1 MRILLVSSSTENIAP
16 TLEYLEKNWERDSF
30 SEYSKG
36 KTTVFPLVVGYA
48 SMFMPYAL
56 AKFSDIE
63 SIDYVIYAGLAA
75 GTTRIVEI
83 GQTVNVGRDILGDV
97 GLEES
102 EGTFKDIFDLKL
114 HDRTRFP
121 FFKGEIFNEDII
133 NPLKQR
139 VVKNISVNTIPG
151 TFESI
156 EALNKKYHAEIV
168 TTNGAAFSYA
178 CKMLDVEYL
187 QLRTVYRYL
196 EPTTIR
202 NREKEFALRN
212 LNVAV
217 MELIEELTYMKS
229 KFSV

>member
-1 MRILLVSSSTENIAP
+1 MRILLVASSTENIAP
-16 TLEYLEKNWERDSF
+16 SLDHLEKTWERVNF
-30 SEYSKG
+30 SEYQSG
-36 KTTVFPLVVGYA
+36 KTTIFPMVAGYA
-48 SMFMPYAL
+48 SIFMPYAL
-56 AKFSDIE
+56 AKFNEIE
-63 SIDYVIYAGLAA
+63 TIDYVVYAGLAA

-97 GLEES
+97 GIEES
-102 EGTFKDIFDLKL
+102 DKEFKDLFDLKI

-151 TFESI
+151 TFETI

-168 TTNGAAFSYA
+168 TTNGAAFAYA
-178 CKMLDVEYL
+178 CKMLDAKYL
-187 QLRTVYRYL
+187 QIRTIYRYL

-202 NREKEFALRN
+202 NREREFAVRN
-212 LNVAV
+212 LNI
-217 MELIEELTYMKS
+217 EILSLIEELSYLKS
-229 KFSV
+229 EFL

>member
-1 MRILLVSSSTENIAP
+1 MRILLVASSTENIAP
-16 TLEYLEKNWERDSF
+16 TLDHLEKTWERVSF
-30 SEYSKG
+30 SEYENG
-36 KTTVFPLVVGYA
+36 KMTIFPLVTGYA
-48 SMFMPYAL
+48 SIFMPYAL
-56 AKFSDIE
+56 AKFSEIE
-63 SIDYVIYAGLAA
+63 TIDYVVYAGLAA

-97 GLEES
+97 GIEES
-102 EGTFKDIFDLKL
+102 DKEFKDMFDLKI

-151 TFESI
+151 TFETI

-168 TTNGAAFSYA
+168 TTNGAAFAYS
-178 CKMLDVEYL
+178 CKMLDVKYL
-187 QLRTVYRYL
+187 QLRTIYRYL

-202 NREKEFALRN
+202 NREREFAVRN
-212 LNVAV
+212 LNI
-217 MELIEELTYMKS
+217 ELLTLIEELSYLKS
-229 KFSV
+229 EFL

>member
-1 MRILLVSSSTENIAP
+1 MRILLVASSTENIAP
-16 TLEYLEKNWERDSF
+16 TLDHLEKSWERLSF
-30 SEYSKG
+30 SEYKKG
-36 KTTVFPLVVGYA
+36 SITIFPLVVGYA
-48 SMFMPYAL
+48 AIFMPYAL

-63 SIDYVIYAGLAA
+63 TIDYVVYAGLAA

-97 GLEES
+97 GIEES
-102 EGTFKDIFDLKL
+102 DKVFKDIFDLKI

-168 TTNGAAFSYA
+168 TTNGAAFAYS
-178 CKMLDVEYL
+178 CKMLDVKYL
-187 QLRTVYRYL
+187 QIRTIYRYL

-202 NREKEFALRN
+202 NREREFAVRN
-212 LNVAV
+212 LNL
-217 MELIEELTYMKS
+217 ETLSLIEELSYLKS
-229 KFSV
+229 SFM